1 MSFVEVSGESLTSQS
16 LGAAIDLELRSYLG
30 LIASLEGQIRNA
42 LANVDSGNIKRSLC
56 KSGVS
61 LKRCVIWTREA
72 TLGLRLLSSLAA
84 ESKTRK
90 GGQLISHVY
99 RLATIHGDP
108 FIESFCERLLAH
120 ITQPFYEMLRSWIYE
135 GELAD
140 PFLEFFVY
148 EQIDGTDGDN
158 RTSGASSVWESK
170 YKMHEDLIPSIIT
183 KTFAHKVFLIGKSL
197 NFIRHGCNDSAWV
210 EQYSKKISKELRY
223 GDMERLEVSIDE
235 AYKTTMARLMYLL
248 NQRFQLQAHL
258 AALKKYLLLGQG
270 DFIALLMESLSTS
283 LDRPANSQYR
293 HTLTAQ
299 LEHAILNS
307 NAQYESS
314 EVLERLDARML
325 ELSHGE
331 IGWDVFTL
339 EYKIEAPVD
348 VIVTPHAS
356 KQYLKIFNFLWR
368 IKHVEYALGSTWRRC
383 MTGARGLLGSIANVV
398 GSDWKLARCV
408 LAEMIHFVNQLQ
420 YYILFEVI
428 EASWDQL
435 YKVITA
441 PDITLD
447 DIIQAHAKYL
457 QSIVRK
463 SLLGSTSIDFAAQL
477 HELLKVML
485 AYRDA
490 ADGLYSFSIAQH
502 SRRQEDTPGGISK
515 PSKGRST
522 RHVATDE
529 DSRTPDKSSG
539 WARDVE
545 SPFAPALLHT
555 AADEAVLPALRE
567 RLGGLSSE
575 FTSMVCTL
583 LGDLAHQPDTE
594 LRFLGVVMNFNE
606 TYKVVRRSK
615 RKPTYPESERRR
627 GKEKPVTDES
637 RLATKEKRQW

>member
-1 MSFVEVSGESLTSQS
+1 MYKELVSFVEASSGSLTTQS
-16 LGAAIDLELRSYLG
+16 LGAAIGLELRSYLG
-30 LIASLEGQIRNA
+30 LISSLEGQIRKA
-42 LANVDSGNIKRSLC
+42 LSDVDNGDIRRSLS

-61 LKRCVIWTREA
+61 IKRCVIWTREA
-72 TLGLRLLSSLAA
+72 TLGLRLLSFLAA
-84 ESKTRK
+84 ESRTRK
-90 GGQLISHVY
+90 GGQLVGHVH

-108 FIESFCERLLAH
+108 FIESFCERLLSR

-135 GELAD
+135 GELTD

-148 EQIDGTDGDN
+148 EQIDGPDGDHSA
-158 RTSGASSVWESK
+158 SGGSSVWERK
-170 YKMHEDLIPSIIT
+170 YKMNEELIPSIIT
-183 KTFAHKVFLIGKSL
+183 NTFANKVFLIGKSL

-210 EQYSKKISKELRY
+210 EQYSKEISKELRY
-223 GDMERLEVSIDE
+223 GDTERLEASIDE
-235 AYKTTMARLMYLL
+235 AYKTTMARLMHLL

-258 AALKKYLLLGQG
+258 AALKKFLLLGQG
-270 DFIALLMESLSTS
+270 DFIGLLMESLSTS
-283 LDRPANSQYR
+283 LDGPANSQYR

-307 NAQYESS
+307 NAQYESP

-368 IKHVEYALGSTWRRC
+368 IKRVEYALGTAWRRC
-383 MTGARGLLGSIANVV
+383 MTGARGLLGSVANVV

-435 YKVITA
+435 HEAITA

-447 DIIQAHAKYL
+447 DVIEAHAKYL
-457 QSIVRK
+457 HSIVRK
-463 SLLGSTSIDFAAQL
+463 SLLGSSSIDFAAQL
-477 HELLKVML
+477 HQLLKIML

-490 ADGLYSFSIAQH
+490 VNGLYSFSIAQH
-502 SRRQEDTPGGISK
+502 SRRQEDVSGGFSQ
-515 PSKGRST
+515 SAKGRSAG
-522 RHVATDE
+522 HVAADE
-529 DSRTPDKSSG
+529 ERRTPDRTNG
-539 WARDVE
+539 RARDVE
-545 SPFAPALLHT
+545 SPNPPILLHG
-555 AADEAVLPALRE
+555 AADDAVLP
-567 RLGGLSSE
+567 LSLIHISE
-575 FTSMVCTL
+575 
-583 LGDLAHQPDTE
+583 
-594 LRFLGVVMNFNE
+594 
-606 TYKVVRRSK
+606 
-615 RKPTYPESERRR
+615 PTRPY
-627 GKEKPVTDES
+627 
-637 RLATKEKRQW
+637 